1 MCKTKN
7 ILYCALTVQFQLVIF
22 IVVGGLLGANIYG
35 TTQLKQQFEPKW
47 FLPTGTIVRDYM
59 DLNDEVLLP
68 DFEI

>member
-1 MCKTKN
+1 
-7 ILYCALTVQFQLVIF
+7 LVIF